1 MIWFVLLLLLFLMAV
16 PIAVGLVIVGL
27 GYLSVG
33 GRVDELIVAQR
44 VATGIDNFALMAI
57 PFFLLAAELM
67 NRTGITDRIFAL
79 ANCLLGRVPGG
90 LGYVN
95 VVASML
101 FASMSGSAVADA
113 VGLGRIEI
121 KAMTAAGYGR
131 AFSAAV
137 TTASTTIAPII
148 PPSIS
153 LIIFGVTSG
162 ASIGGL
168 FLGGLVPGILM
179 GLSMM
184 VVVFL
189 HVRRHRYPPG
199 PKTSARDTLCAAA
212 RAFLPLMTPV
222 IIVGGIWGGIFTP
235 TEAGA
240 FAVLYALILGV
251 FVYRTIGPREIVTT
265 LYESALASANIL
277 FIIAVSAVIA
287 WLLTME
293 QVPLHMAAAILDLS
307 PHPFVFLLFLNAA
320 LLVLGCFMAAAPVI
334 IMVVPIILPATTAM
348 GLDPIHVGVVMV
360 LNLMIGLITP
370 PVGLCLFAV
379 AEVAAI
385 SPVRLMRALVPFF
398 VPLIGTLLAITLIPE
413 IVLFLPRFFGYA
425 S

>member
-1 MIWFVLLLLLFLMAV
+1 MAWFALLLILFAFAV
-16 PIAVGLVIVGL
+16 PIGVGLVAVGL
-27 GYLSVG
+27 GYLSYS

-44 VATGIDNFALMAI
+44 VATGIDNFALTAI

-67 NRTGITDRIFAL
+67 NRTGITDRIFGL

-95 VVASML
+95 VGASML

-121 KAMTAAGYGR
+121 RAMTEAGYDR
-131 AFSAAV
+131 DFSAAV
-137 TTASTTIAPII
+137 TAASTTIAPIL

-168 FLGGLVPGILM
+168 FLGGVVPGLLM
-179 GLSMM
+179 GLSLM
-184 VVVFL
+184 VVVYL
-189 HVRRHRYPPG
+189 HVRRRNYPPG
-199 PKTSARDTLCAAA
+199 PRYTRRETLTAAA
-212 RAFLPLMTPV
+212 GAFWPLMTPV
-222 IIVGGIWGGIFTP
+222 IIVGGIWTGVFTP

-240 FAVLYALILGV
+240 CAVLYALILGLA
-251 FVYRTIGPREIVTT
+251 YRTLAFRDLIST

-293 QVPLHMAAAILDLS
+293 QVPLHLAAVILDLS
-307 PHPFVFLLFLNAA
+307 PNPYVFLLFLNII
-320 LLVLGCFMAAAPVI
+320 LLLLGCFMAAAPVI
-334 IMVVPIILPATTAM
+334 IMVTPIILPATTAM
-348 GLDPIHVGVVMV
+348 GFDPIHIGVVMV

-379 AEVAAI
+379 AEVASI
-385 SPVRLMRALVPFF
+385 SPLRLIRALLPFF
-398 VPLIGTLLAITLIPE
+398 VPLLFSLLVITLFPAV
-413 IVLFLPRFFGYA
+413 VLFLPRLFGFA

>member
-1 MIWFVLLLLLFLMAV
+1 MAWFGGLLVLFALSV
-16 PIAVGLVIVGL
+16 PIAVGLVGVGL
-27 GYLSVG
+27 GYLWVG
-33 GRVDELIVAQR
+33 DRIDPLIAAQR
-44 VATGIDNFALMAI
+44 VATGIDNFALTAI

-67 NRTGITDRIFAL
+67 NRTGITDRIFHL

-95 VVASML
+95 VGASML

-121 KAMTAAGYGR
+121 KAMTKAGYDR
-131 AFSAAV
+131 DFSAAV
-137 TTASTTIAPII
+137 TAASTTIAPIL

-168 FLGGLVPGILM
+168 FLGGILPGILM
-179 GLSMM
+179 GLSLM
-184 VVVFL
+184 VVIYL
-189 HVRRHRYPPG
+189 HVRRRKYPPG
-199 PKTSARDTLCAAA
+199 PKIPPRELLCAFAG
-212 RAFLPLMTPV
+212 AFWPLMMPV
-222 IIVGGIWGGIFTP
+222 IIVGGIWSGIFTP

-240 FAVLYALILGV
+240 CAVLYALLLG
-251 FVYRTIGPREIVTT
+251 IGYGTLKLRDVVGT

-277 FIIAVSAVIA
+277 FIIAASAIIA

-293 QVPLHMAAAILDLS
+293 QVPLHLAAAILDLS
-307 PHPFVFLLFLNAA
+307 PNPYVFLLFLNVL

-334 IMVVPIILPATTAM
+334 IMVTPIILPATTAM

-379 AEVAAI
+379 AEVANI

-398 VPLIGTLLAITLIPE
+398 VPLLLSLLAITLMPGL
-413 IVLFLPRFFGYA
+413 VLAVPRLFGFA
-425 S
+425 N

>member
-1 MIWFVLLLLLFLMAV
+1 MAWFGGLLVLFALSI
-16 PIAVGLVIVGL
+16 PIAVGLIGVGL
-27 GYLSVG
+27 TYLAAG
-33 GRVDELIVAQR
+33 GRVDPLIAAQR
-44 VATGIDNFALMAI
+44 VATGIDNFALTAI

-67 NRTGITDRIFAL
+67 NRTGITDRIFHL
-79 ANCLLGRVPGG
+79 ANCLLGRVTGG

-95 VVASML
+95 VGASML

-121 KAMTAAGYGR
+121 RAMTEAGYER
-131 AFSAAV
+131 DFSAAV
-137 TTASTTIAPII
+137 TAASTTIAPIL

-168 FLGGLVPGILM
+168 FLGGILPGILM
-179 GLSMM
+179 GLSLM
-184 VVVFL
+184 VVIYL
-189 HVRRHRYPPG
+189 HVRRKNYPRG
-199 PKTSARDTLCAAA
+199 PKVPPRQLLCAFAG
-212 RAFLPLMTPV
+212 AFWPLMMPV
-222 IIVGGIWGGIFTP
+222 IIVGGIWSGIFTP

-240 FAVLYALILGV
+240 CAVLYALLLGLA
-251 FVYRTIGPREIVTT
+251 YRTLKVSDIVST
-265 LYESALASANIL
+265 LYESALGAANIL
-277 FIIAVSAVIA
+277 FIIAASAVIA

-293 QVPLHMAAAILDLS
+293 QVPLHLAAAILDMS
-307 PHPFVFLLFLNAA
+307 PDPWVFLLILNVL

-334 IMVVPIILPATTAM
+334 IMVTPIILPATTAM

-379 AEVAAI
+379 AEVAEI
-385 SPVRLMRALVPFF
+385 SPVRLMKALLPFF
-398 VPLIGTLLAITLIPE
+398 IPLFFSLIAITLMPG
-413 IVLFLPRFFGYA
+413 IVLFIPRLFGFTN
-425 S
+425 